1 MHTICRIRLFHK
13 EKKVYALCNVEYGS
27 LTFLLSRVN
36 DTHKQRFQYYYIRA
50 LTYACAIILPLQVQF
65 D

>member
-1 MHTICRIRLFHK
+1 M
-13 EKKVYALCNVEYGS
+13 EYGS
-27 LTFLLSRVN
+27 LTFLLIRVN
-36 DTHKQRFQYYYIRA
+36 DTHNQRFQYYYIRA